1 MVCPYCGHSGDVWAQ
16 DAVMR
21 TNGAGYFCPHCHQHF
36 IIERWLGRTIRDEP
50 STSAGEATMSDSVWV
65 ADDEDVGS
73 EIYDDGRMFWRVQ
86 NMETDEK
93 IYCQSLEMAKRTAKA
108 LDMLRYVEERQHEAR
123 LLNDT
128 YNT

>member
-1 MVCPYCGHSGDVWAQ
+1 
-16 DAVMR
+16 
-21 TNGAGYFCPHCHQHF
+21 
-36 IIERWLGRTIRDEP
+36 
-50 STSAGEATMSDSVWV
+50 MSDSVWV

-108 LDMLRYVEERQHEAR
+108 LDMLRYVEERQHEAQVLDDIR
-123 LLNDT
+123 RP
-128 YNT
+128 

>member
-1 MVCPYCGHSGDVWAQ
+1 
-16 DAVMR
+16 
-21 TNGAGYFCPHCHQHF
+21 
-36 IIERWLGRTIRDEP
+36 
-50 STSAGEATMSDSVWV
+50 MSDSVWV

>member
-1 MVCPYCGHSGDVWAQ
+1 MS
-16 DAVMR
+16 
-21 TNGAGYFCPHCHQHF
+21 
-36 IIERWLGRTIRDEP
+36 ER
-50 STSAGEATMSDSVWV
+50 VWV

-73 EIYDDGRMFWRVQ
+73 EIYDDGRVFWRVQ

-93 IYCQSLEMAKRTAKA
+93 IYCWSAEMGKRIAKA
-108 LDMLRYVEERQHEAR
+108 LDMLAYVEKRKSEAR